1 MADIC
6 IFDVLVL
13 SLPLIFLLLSL
24 ALLPLICSKL
34 WHKYELLIFACISV
48 VSIASFIL
56 TSRDKA
62 IITLEKVIVDD
73 YIPFIITLFTLYVL
87 SHGIRIVVRFRPTTM
102 VNLVFLGCG
111 SVLSSII
118 GTTGASMLLLKPFLE
133 MNKPRHKTSHLVIFF
148 IFLISNIGGLMTPL
162 GDPPLLIGYLKGIDF
177 LWEIENL
184 HSCWLMYLF
193 SCLTILYFIDKRKL
207 VTEKRLEGWRPIDEG
222 SPIVISGMLNVFLI
236 LTTVAILFIDTI
248 DVLSRNILLTVIC
261 VISIIDGKRSG
272 KTIDLGPFREVL
284 ITFFVIFIVIAPVL
298 HVLEVNSSSI
308 HAKIAEWSSS
318 VSESTIYFT
327 MCALASSFLDNAPSY
342 LLFFNMA
349 GGNAQELMTTSAGVL
364 KAISVS
370 AVVMGSMTYIG
381 NAPNMMVKSIAKRA
395 GIEMPSFLGYI
406 GWTMAIILPISIG
419 VLLATR

>member
-1 MADIC
+1 
-6 IFDVLVL
+6 
-13 SLPLIFLLLSL
+13 
-24 ALLPLICSKL
+24 
-34 WHKYELLIFACISV
+34 
-48 VSIASFIL
+48 
-56 TSRDKA
+56 
-62 IITLEKVIVDD
+62 
-73 YIPFIITLFTLYVL
+73 
-87 SHGIRIVVRFRPTTM
+87 M